1 MTSASSRAVF
11 LFVGQQGRRVR
22 RLVAPF
28 LSKLC
33 LGVLRVIVTS
43 VVFITCA
50 ALTLR
55 YFGIPVPGPYELLD
69 RFEDLGRLARI
80 LS

>member
-1 MTSASSRAVF
+1 V
-11 LFVGQQGRRVR
+11 VQQGRRVR